1 MPVKGAER
9 VIRAAEVPNVFT
21 DERIRQLIADE
32 QIRDL
37 LAVDLG
43 SLADGIRSVA
53 RSYADESKAQTSNEL
68 HKEIKA
74 LRSAALKRKYEQ
86 AAILVGKC
94 QQKHATC

>member
-53 RSYADESKAQTSNEL
+53 RS
-68 HKEIKA
+68 
-74 LRSAALKRKYEQ
+74 
-86 AAILVGKC
+86 
-94 QQKHATC
+94 